1 MSAKDFYKKVDKD
14 KLVEALASDDPNELR
29 AVAKEA
35 GYELSDEQLDYIAGG
50 VYVNEYGSVD
60 DSADE

>member
-29 AVAKEA
+29 AVAQEA
-35 GYELSDEQLDYIAGG
+35 GYELTDEQLDYIAGG
-50 VYVNEYGSVD
+50 VYTNEYGSTVTD
-60 DSADE
+60 DE